1 MLDFHV
7 FIRIQSSMGANSNKS
22 NHEPQSAV
30 CYDYLVSKM
39 QRGELVSGMSITEQG
54 VADELGISRTPAREA
69 LRRLESDGL
78 VVSEPRFGM
87 KIRELGYIE
96 TLELYEARE
105 ALEMAAVEI
114 CAEKIS
120 DIEIAELEILQG
132 QMAGSVRD
140 PVRMASLNYAFHKAL
155 LNAAKNRYLT
165 MSFEAIHKTLAVLGS
180 TTLANTERAEE
191 SLIEHQDLIQCLK
204 LRDKEGARKVMGTH
218 LSNAKRIRLRQINQR
233 LINES

>member
-1 MLDFHV
+1 M
-7 FIRIQSSMGANSNKS
+7 NKS
-22 NHEPQSAV
+22 KHEPQSAV
-30 CYDYLVSKM
+30 CYEYLVSKM
-39 QRGELVSGMSITEQG
+39 QRGELVSGMSVTEQG

-69 LRRLESDGL
+69 LRRLEIDGL

-87 KIRELGYIE
+87 KVTELGYIE

-105 ALEMAAVEI
+105 AVEMAAVEI

-120 DIEIAELEILQG
+120 DIEIAELEILQE

-140 PVRMASLNYAFHKAL
+140 PSRMASLNYAFHKAL
-155 LNAAKNRYLT
+155 LNAVKNRYLT
-165 MSFEAIHKTLAVLGS
+165 MSFEVIQKTLAILGP

-191 SLIEHQDLIQCLK
+191 SLIEHQELIQCLK
-204 LRDKEGARKVMGTH
+204 HHDSEGARKVMGRH

-233 LINES
+233 LVDES

>member
-1 MLDFHV
+1 MDP
-7 FIRIQSSMGANSNKS
+7 KS
-22 NHEPQSAV
+22 DKSKHEPQSAV
-30 CYDYLVSKM
+30 CYEYLVSKM
-39 QRGELVSGMSITEQG
+39 QRGELVSGMSVTEQG

-69 LRRLESDGL
+69 LRRLEIDGL

-87 KIRELGYIE
+87 KVTELGYIE

-120 DIEIAELEILQG
+120 DIEIAELEILQE

-140 PVRMASLNYAFHKAL
+140 PSRIATLNYAFHKAL
-155 LNAAKNRYLT
+155 LNAVKNRYLT
-165 MSFEAIHKTLAVLGS
+165 MSFEVIQKTLAILGP
-180 TTLANTERAEE
+180 TTLANTDRAEE
-191 SLIEHQDLIQCLK
+191 SLIEHQELIQCLK
-204 LRDKEGARKVMGTH
+204 HHDSEGARKVMGRH

-233 LINES
+233 LVDES

>member
-1 MLDFHV
+1 MDPKLT
-7 FIRIQSSMGANSNKS
+7 KS
-22 NHEPQSAV
+22 KHEPQSAV
-30 CYDYLVSKM
+30 CYEYLVSKM
-39 QRGELVSGMSITEQG
+39 QRGELVSGMSVTEQG

-69 LRRLESDGL
+69 LRRLEIDGL

-87 KIRELGYIE
+87 KVTELGYIE

-120 DIEIAELEILQG
+120 DIEIAELEILQE

-140 PVRMASLNYAFHKAL
+140 PSRMASLNYAFHKAL
-155 LNAAKNRYLT
+155 LNAVKKRYLT
-165 MSFEAIHKTLAVLGS
+165 MSFEVIQKTLAILGP

-191 SLIEHQDLIQCLK
+191 SLIEHQELIQCLK
-204 LRDKEGARKVMGTH
+204 HHDSEGARKVMGRH

-233 LINES
+233 LVDES

>member
-1 MLDFHV
+1 MDPK
-7 FIRIQSSMGANSNKS
+7 SNKS
-22 NHEPQSAV
+22 KHEPQSAV
-30 CYDYLVSKM
+30 CYEYLVSKM
-39 QRGELVSGMSITEQG
+39 QRGELVSGMSVTEQG

-69 LRRLESDGL
+69 LRRLEIDGL

-87 KIRELGYIE
+87 KVTELGYIE

-120 DIEIAELEILQG
+120 DIEIAELEILQE

-140 PVRMASLNYAFHKAL
+140 PSRMASLNYAFHKAL
-155 LNAAKNRYLT
+155 LNAVKNRYLT
-165 MSFEAIHKTLAVLGS
+165 MSFEVIQKTLAILGP

-191 SLIEHQDLIQCLK
+191 SLTEHQALIQCLK
-204 LRDKEGARKVMGTH
+204 QGDSAGARKVMGRH

-233 LINES
+233 LVDES

>member
-1 MLDFHV
+1 MDPKL
-7 FIRIQSSMGANSNKS
+7 NKS
-22 NHEPQSAV
+22 KHEPQSAV
-30 CYDYLVSKM
+30 CYEYLVSKM
-39 QRGELVSGMSITEQG
+39 QRGELVSGMSVTEQG

-69 LRRLESDGL
+69 LRRLEIDGL

-87 KIRELGYIE
+87 KVTELGYIE

-120 DIEIAELEILQG
+120 DTEIAELEILQE

-140 PVRMASLNYAFHKAL
+140 PSRMASLNYAFHKAL
-155 LNAAKNRYLT
+155 LNAVKNRYLT
-165 MSFEAIHKTLAVLGS
+165 MSFEVIQKTLAILGP

-191 SLIEHQDLIQCLK
+191 SLIEHQELIQCLK
-204 LRDKEGARKVMGTH
+204 HHDSEGARKVMGRH

-233 LINES
+233 LVDES

>member
-1 MLDFHV
+1 MDPK
-7 FIRIQSSMGANSNKS
+7 SNKS
-22 NHEPQSAV
+22 KHEPQSAV
-30 CYDYLVSKM
+30 CYEYLVSKM
-39 QRGELVSGMSITEQG
+39 QRGELVSGMSVTEQG

-87 KIRELGYIE
+87 KVTQLGYIE

-120 DIEIAELEILQG
+120 DIEIAELEILQE

-140 PVRMASLNYAFHKAL
+140 PSRMASLNYAFHKAL
-155 LNAAKNRYLT
+155 LNAVKNRYLT
-165 MSFEAIHKTLAVLGS
+165 MSFEVIQKTLAILGP

-191 SLIEHQDLIQCLK
+191 SLTEHQELIQSLK
-204 LRDKEGARKVMGTH
+204 QHDSAGARNVMGRH

-233 LINES
+233 LVDES

>member
-1 MLDFHV
+1 
-7 FIRIQSSMGANSNKS
+7 
-22 NHEPQSAV
+22 
-30 CYDYLVSKM
+30 
-39 QRGELVSGMSITEQG
+39 MSVTEQG

-69 LRRLESDGL
+69 LRRLEIDGL

-87 KIRELGYIE
+87 KVTELGYIE

-120 DIEIAELEILQG
+120 DIEIAELEILQE

-140 PVRMASLNYAFHKAL
+140 PSRMASLNYAFHKAL
-155 LNAAKNRYLT
+155 LNAVKNRYLT
-165 MSFEAIHKTLAVLGS
+165 MSFEVIQKTLAILGP

-191 SLIEHQDLIQCLK
+191 SLTEHQALIQCLK
-204 LRDKEGARKVMGTH
+204 QGDSAGARKVMGRH

-233 LINES
+233 LVDES

>member
-1 MLDFHV
+1 
-7 FIRIQSSMGANSNKS
+7 MGPKLNKS
-22 NHEPQSAV
+22 KHEPQSAV
-30 CYDYLVSKM
+30 CYEYLVSKM
-39 QRGELVSGMSITEQG
+39 QRGELVSGMSVTEQG

-87 KIRELGYIE
+87 KVTELGYIE

-120 DIEIAELEILQG
+120 DIEIAELEILQE

-140 PVRMASLNYAFHKAL
+140 PSRMASLNYAFHKAL
-155 LNAAKNRYLT
+155 LNAVKNRYLT
-165 MSFEAIHKTLAVLGS
+165 MSFEVIQKTLAILGP

-191 SLIEHQDLIQCLK
+191 SLTEHQELIQCLK
-204 LRDKEGARKVMGTH
+204 QGDSAGARKVMGRH

-233 LINES
+233 LVDES

>member
-1 MLDFHV
+1 MDPK
-7 FIRIQSSMGANSNKS
+7 SNKS
-22 NHEPQSAV
+22 KYEPQSAV
-30 CYDYLVSKM
+30 CYEYLVSKM
-39 QRGELVSGMSITEQG
+39 QRGELVSGMSVTEQG

-87 KIRELGYIE
+87 KVTELGYIE

-120 DIEIAELEILQG
+120 DIEIAELEILQE

-140 PVRMASLNYAFHKAL
+140 PSRMASLNYAFHKAL
-155 LNAAKNRYLT
+155 LNAVKNRYLT
-165 MSFEAIHKTLAVLGS
+165 MSFEVIQKTLAILGP

-191 SLIEHQDLIQCLK
+191 SLTEHQALIQCLK
-204 LRDKEGARKVMGTH
+204 QGDSAGARKVMGRH

-233 LINES
+233 LVDES

>member
-1 MLDFHV
+1 MDPKL
-7 FIRIQSSMGANSNKS
+7 NKS
-22 NHEPQSAV
+22 KHEPQSAV
-30 CYDYLVSKM
+30 CYEYLVSKM
-39 QRGELVSGMSITEQG
+39 QRGELVSGMSVTEQG

-69 LRRLESDGL
+69 LRRLEIDGL

-87 KIRELGYIE
+87 KVTELGYIE

-120 DIEIAELEILQG
+120 DIEIAELEILQE

-140 PVRMASLNYAFHKAL
+140 PSRMASLNYAFHKAL
-155 LNAAKNRYLT
+155 LNAVKNRYLI
-165 MSFEAIHKTLAVLGS
+165 MSFEVIQKTLAILGP

-191 SLIEHQDLIQCLK
+191 SLIEHQELIQCLK
-204 LRDKEGARKVMGTH
+204 HHDSEGARKVMGRH

-233 LINES
+233 LVDES

>member
-1 MLDFHV
+1 MDPK
-7 FIRIQSSMGANSNKS
+7 SNKS
-22 NHEPQSAV
+22 KHEPQSAV
-30 CYDYLVSKM
+30 CYEYLVSKM
-39 QRGELVSGMSITEQG
+39 QRGELVSGMSVTEQG

-87 KIRELGYIE
+87 KVTELGYIE

-120 DIEIAELEILQG
+120 DIEIAELEILQE

-140 PVRMASLNYAFHKAL
+140 PSRMASLNYAFHKAL

-165 MSFEAIHKTLAVLGS
+165 MSFEVGQKTLAILGP

-191 SLIEHQDLIQCLK
+191 SLTEHQELIQCLK
-204 LRDKEGARKVMGTH
+204 QRDSEGARKVMGRH

-233 LINES
+233 LVDES

>member
-1 MLDFHV
+1 
-7 FIRIQSSMGANSNKS
+7 
-22 NHEPQSAV
+22 
-30 CYDYLVSKM
+30 M
-39 QRGELVSGMSITEQG
+39 QRGELVSGMSVTEQG

-69 LRRLESDGL
+69 LRRLEIDGL

-87 KIRELGYIE
+87 KVTELGYIE

-120 DIEIAELEILQG
+120 DIEIAELEILQE

-140 PVRMASLNYAFHKAL
+140 PSRMASLNYAFHKAL
-155 LNAAKNRYLT
+155 LNAVKNRYLT
-165 MSFEAIHKTLAVLGS
+165 MSFEVIQKTLAILGP

-191 SLIEHQDLIQCLK
+191 SLIEHQELIQCLK
-204 LRDKEGARKVMGTH
+204 HHDSEGARKVMGRH

-233 LINES
+233 LVDES

>member
-1 MLDFHV
+1 MDPKL
-7 FIRIQSSMGANSNKS
+7 NKGK
-22 NHEPQSAV
+22 HEPQSAV
-30 CYDYLVSKM
+30 CYEYLVSKM
-39 QRGELVSGMSITEQG
+39 QRGELVSGMSVTEQG

-87 KIRELGYIE
+87 KVTELGYIE

-120 DIEIAELEILQG
+120 DIEIAELEILQE

-140 PVRMASLNYAFHKAL
+140 PSRMASLNYAFHKAL
-155 LNAAKNRYLT
+155 LNAVKNRYLT
-165 MSFEAIHKTLAVLGS
+165 MSFEVIQKTLAILGP

-191 SLIEHQDLIQCLK
+191 SLTEHQALIQCLK
-204 LRDKEGARKVMGTH
+204 QGDSAGARKVMGRH

-233 LINES
+233 LVDES

>member
-1 MLDFHV
+1 
-7 FIRIQSSMGANSNKS
+7 MGPKLNKS
-22 NHEPQSAV
+22 KHEPQSAV
-30 CYDYLVSKM
+30 CYEYLVSKM
-39 QRGELVSGMSITEQG
+39 QRGELVSGMSVTEQG

-87 KIRELGYIE
+87 KVTELGYIE

-120 DIEIAELEILQG
+120 DIEIAELEILQE

-140 PVRMASLNYAFHKAL
+140 PSRMASLNYAFHKAL
-155 LNAAKNRYLT
+155 LNAVKNRYLT
-165 MSFEAIHKTLAVLGS
+165 MSFEVIQKTLAILGP

-191 SLIEHQDLIQCLK
+191 SLIEHQELIQCLK
-204 LRDKEGARKVMGTH
+204 HHDSEGARKVMGRH

-233 LINES
+233 LVDES

>member
-1 MLDFHV
+1 M
-7 FIRIQSSMGANSNKS
+7 
-22 NHEPQSAV
+22 
-30 CYDYLVSKM
+30 
-39 QRGELVSGMSITEQG
+39 SGMSVTEQG

-69 LRRLESDGL
+69 LRRLEIDGL

-87 KIRELGYIE
+87 KVTELGYIE

-120 DIEIAELEILQG
+120 DIEIAELEILQE

-140 PVRMASLNYAFHKAL
+140 PSRMASLNYAFHKAL
-155 LNAAKNRYLT
+155 LNAVKNRYLT
-165 MSFEAIHKTLAVLGS
+165 MSFEVIQKTLAILGP

-191 SLIEHQDLIQCLK
+191 SLTEHQALIQCLK
-204 LRDKEGARKVMGTH
+204 QGDSAGARKVMGRH

-233 LINES
+233 LVDES

>member
-1 MLDFHV
+1 MDPKLT
-7 FIRIQSSMGANSNKS
+7 KS
-22 NHEPQSAV
+22 KHEPQSAV
-30 CYDYLVSKM
+30 CYEYLVSKM
-39 QRGELVSGMSITEQG
+39 QRGELVSGMSVTEQG

-69 LRRLESDGL
+69 LRRLEIDGL

-87 KIRELGYIE
+87 KVTELGYIE

-120 DIEIAELEILQG
+120 DIEIAELEILQE

-140 PVRMASLNYAFHKAL
+140 PSRMASLNYAFHKAL
-155 LNAAKNRYLT
+155 LNAVKNRYLT
-165 MSFEAIHKTLAVLGS
+165 MSFEVIQKTLAILGP

-191 SLIEHQDLIQCLK
+191 SLIEHQELIQCLK
-204 LRDKEGARKVMGTH
+204 HHDSEGARKVMGRH

-233 LINES
+233 LVDES

>member
-1 MLDFHV
+1 MDPK
-7 FIRIQSSMGANSNKS
+7 SNKS
-22 NHEPQSAV
+22 KHEPQSAV
-30 CYDYLVSKM
+30 CYEYLVSKM
-39 QRGELVSGMSITEQG
+39 QRGELVSGMSVTEQG

-87 KIRELGYIE
+87 KVTELGYIE

-120 DIEIAELEILQG
+120 DIEIAELEILQE

-140 PVRMASLNYAFHKAL
+140 PSRMASLNYAFHKAL
-155 LNAAKNRYLT
+155 LNAVKNRYLT
-165 MSFEAIHKTLAVLGS
+165 MSFEVIQKTLAILGP

-191 SLIEHQDLIQCLK
+191 SLTEHQALIQCLK
-204 LRDKEGARKVMGTH
+204 QGDSAGARKVMGRH

-233 LINES
+233 LVDER

>member
-1 MLDFHV
+1 
-7 FIRIQSSMGANSNKS
+7 MGPKLNKS
-22 NHEPQSAV
+22 KHEPQSAV
-30 CYDYLVSKM
+30 CYEYLVSKM
-39 QRGELVSGMSITEQG
+39 QRGELVSGMSVTEQG

-69 LRRLESDGL
+69 LRRLEIDGL

-87 KIRELGYIE
+87 KVTELGYIE

-120 DIEIAELEILQG
+120 DIEIAELEILQE

-140 PVRMASLNYAFHKAL
+140 PSRMASLNYAFHKAL
-155 LNAAKNRYLT
+155 LNAVKNRYLT
-165 MSFEAIHKTLAVLGS
+165 MSFEVIQKTLAILGP

-191 SLIEHQDLIQCLK
+191 SLTEHQALIQCLK
-204 LRDKEGARKVMGTH
+204 QGDSAGARKVMGRH

-233 LINES
+233 LVDES

>member
-1 MLDFHV
+1 MDPKL
-7 FIRIQSSMGANSNKS
+7 NKS
-22 NHEPQSAV
+22 KHEPQSAV
-30 CYDYLVSKM
+30 CYEYLVSKM
-39 QRGELVSGMSITEQG
+39 QRGELVSGMSVTEQG

-69 LRRLESDGL
+69 LRRLEIDGL

-87 KIRELGYIE
+87 KVTELGYIE

-120 DIEIAELEILQG
+120 DIEITELEILQE

-140 PVRMASLNYAFHKAL
+140 PSRMASLNYAFNKAL
-155 LNAAKNRYLT
+155 LNAVKNRYLT
-165 MSFEAIHKTLAVLGS
+165 MSFEVIQKTLAILGP

-191 SLIEHQDLIQCLK
+191 SLIEHQELIQCLK
-204 LRDKEGARKVMGTH
+204 HHDSEGARKVMGRH

-233 LINES
+233 LVDES

>member
-1 MLDFHV
+1 
-7 FIRIQSSMGANSNKS
+7 
-22 NHEPQSAV
+22 
-30 CYDYLVSKM
+30 
-39 QRGELVSGMSITEQG
+39 

-69 LRRLESDGL
+69 LRRLEIDGL

-87 KIRELGYIE
+87 KVTELGYIE

-120 DIEIAELEILQG
+120 DIEIAELEILQE

-140 PVRMASLNYAFHKAL
+140 PSRMASLNYAFHKAL
-155 LNAAKNRYLT
+155 LNAVKNRYLT
-165 MSFEAIHKTLAVLGS
+165 MSFEVIQKTLAILGP

-191 SLIEHQDLIQCLK
+191 SLTEHQALIQCLK
-204 LRDKEGARKVMGTH
+204 QGDSAGARKVMGRH

-233 LINES
+233 LVDES

>member
-1 MLDFHV
+1 
-7 FIRIQSSMGANSNKS
+7 MGPKLNKS
-22 NHEPQSAV
+22 KHEPQSAV
-30 CYDYLVSKM
+30 CYEYLVSKM
-39 QRGELVSGMSITEQG
+39 QRGELVSGMSVTEQG

-87 KIRELGYIE
+87 KVTELGYIE

-120 DIEIAELEILQG
+120 DIEIAELEILQE

-140 PVRMASLNYAFHKAL
+140 PSRMASLNYAFHKAL
-155 LNAAKNRYLT
+155 LNAVKNRYLT
-165 MSFEAIHKTLAVLGS
+165 MSFEVIQKTLAILGP

-191 SLIEHQDLIQCLK
+191 SLTEHQALIRCLK
-204 LRDKEGARKVMGTH
+204 QRDSAGARKVMGRH

-233 LINES
+233 LVDES

>member
-1 MLDFHV
+1 MDPKL
-7 FIRIQSSMGANSNKS
+7 NKS
-22 NHEPQSAV
+22 KHEPQSAV
-30 CYDYLVSKM
+30 CYEYLVSKM
-39 QRGELVSGMSITEQG
+39 QRGELVSGMSVTEQG

-69 LRRLESDGL
+69 LRRLEIDGL

-87 KIRELGYIE
+87 KVTELGYIE

-105 ALEMAAVEI
+105 AVEMAAVEI

-120 DIEIAELEILQG
+120 DIEIAELEILQE

-140 PVRMASLNYAFHKAL
+140 PSRMASLNYAFHKAL
-155 LNAAKNRYLT
+155 LNAVKNRYLT
-165 MSFEAIHKTLAVLGS
+165 MSFEVIQKTLAILGP

-191 SLIEHQDLIQCLK
+191 SLIEHQELIQCLK
-204 LRDKEGARKVMGTH
+204 HHDSEGARKVMGRH

-233 LINES
+233 LVDES

>member
-1 MLDFHV
+1 
-7 FIRIQSSMGANSNKS
+7 MGPKLNKS
-22 NHEPQSAV
+22 KHEPQSAV
-30 CYDYLVSKM
+30 CYEYLVSKM
-39 QRGELVSGMSITEQG
+39 QRGELVSGMSVTEQG

-69 LRRLESDGL
+69 LRRLEIDGL

-87 KIRELGYIE
+87 KVTELGYIE

-120 DIEIAELEILQG
+120 DIEIAELEILQE

-140 PVRMASLNYAFHKAL
+140 PSRMASLNYAFHKAL
-155 LNAAKNRYLT
+155 LNAVKNRYLT
-165 MSFEAIHKTLAVLGS
+165 MSFEVIQKTLAILRP

-191 SLIEHQDLIQCLK
+191 SLIEHQELIQCLK
-204 LRDKEGARKVMGTH
+204 HHDSEGARKVMGRH

-233 LINES
+233 LVDES

>member
-1 MLDFHV
+1 MDP
-7 FIRIQSSMGANSNKS
+7 KS
-22 NHEPQSAV
+22 DKSKHEPQSAV
-30 CYDYLVSKM
+30 CYEYLVSKM
-39 QRGELVSGMSITEQG
+39 QRGELVSGMSVTEQG

-69 LRRLESDGL
+69 LRRLEIDGL

-87 KIRELGYIE
+87 KVTELGYIE

-120 DIEIAELEILQG
+120 DIEIAELEILQE

-140 PVRMASLNYAFHKAL
+140 PSRMASLNYAFHKAL
-155 LNAAKNRYLT
+155 LNAVKNRYLT
-165 MSFEAIHKTLAVLGS
+165 MSFEVIQKTLAILGP

-191 SLIEHQDLIQCLK
+191 SLIEHQELIQCLK
-204 LRDKEGARKVMGTH
+204 HHDSEGARKVMGRH

-233 LINES
+233 LVDES

>member
-1 MLDFHV
+1 
-7 FIRIQSSMGANSNKS
+7 MGPKLNKS
-22 NHEPQSAV
+22 KHEPQSAV
-30 CYDYLVSKM
+30 CYEYLVSKM
-39 QRGELVSGMSITEQG
+39 QRGELVSGMSVTEQG

-69 LRRLESDGL
+69 LRRLEIDGL

-87 KIRELGYIE
+87 KVTELGYIE

-120 DIEIAELEILQG
+120 DIEIAELEILQK

-140 PVRMASLNYAFHKAL
+140 PSRMASLNYAFHKAL
-155 LNAAKNRYLT
+155 LNAVKNRYLT
-165 MSFEAIHKTLAVLGS
+165 MSFEVIQKTLAILGP

-191 SLIEHQDLIQCLK
+191 SLIEHQELIQCLK
-204 LRDKEGARKVMGTH
+204 HHDSEGARKVMGRH

-233 LINES
+233 LVDES

>member
-1 MLDFHV
+1 
-7 FIRIQSSMGANSNKS
+7 MGPKLNKS
-22 NHEPQSAV
+22 KHEPQSAV
-30 CYDYLVSKM
+30 CYEYLVSKM
-39 QRGELVSGMSITEQG
+39 QRGELVSGMSVTEQG

-69 LRRLESDGL
+69 LRRLEIDGL

-87 KIRELGYIE
+87 KVTELGYIE

-120 DIEIAELEILQG
+120 DIEITELEILQE

-140 PVRMASLNYAFHKAL
+140 PSRMASLNYAFHKAL
-155 LNAAKNRYLT
+155 LNAVKNRYLT
-165 MSFEAIHKTLAVLGS
+165 MSFEVIQKTLAILGP

-191 SLIEHQDLIQCLK
+191 SLIEHQELIQCLK
-204 LRDKEGARKVMGTH
+204 HHDSEGARKVMGRH

-233 LINES
+233 LVDES

>member
-1 MLDFHV
+1 MDPK
-7 FIRIQSSMGANSNKS
+7 SNKS
-22 NHEPQSAV
+22 KHEPQSAV
-30 CYDYLVSKM
+30 CYEYLVSKM
-39 QRGELVSGMSITEQG
+39 QRGELVSGMSVTEQG

-87 KIRELGYIE
+87 KVTELGYIE

-120 DIEIAELEILQG
+120 DIEIAELEILQE

-140 PVRMASLNYAFHKAL
+140 PSRMASLNYAFHKAL
-155 LNAAKNRYLT
+155 LNAVKNRYLT
-165 MSFEAIHKTLAVLGS
+165 MSFEVIQKTLAILGP

-191 SLIEHQDLIQCLK
+191 SLTEHQELIQCLK
-204 LRDKEGARKVMGTH
+204 QRDSEGARKVMGRH

-233 LINES
+233 LVDES

>member
-1 MLDFHV
+1 MDPK
-7 FIRIQSSMGANSNKS
+7 SNKS
-22 NHEPQSAV
+22 KHEPQSAV
-30 CYDYLVSKM
+30 CYEYLVSKM
-39 QRGELVSGMSITEQG
+39 QRGELVSGMSVTEQG

-87 KIRELGYIE
+87 KVTELGYIE

-120 DIEIAELEILQG
+120 DIEISELEILQE

-140 PVRMASLNYAFHKAL
+140 PSRMASLNYAFHKAL

-165 MSFEAIHKTLAVLGS
+165 MSFEVIQKTLAILGP

-191 SLIEHQDLIQCLK
+191 SLTEHQELIQCLK
-204 LRDKEGARKVMGTH
+204 QRDSEGARKVMGRH

-233 LINES
+233 LVDES

>member
-1 MLDFHV
+1 MDPK
-7 FIRIQSSMGANSNKS
+7 SNKS
-22 NHEPQSAV
+22 KHEPQSAV
-30 CYDYLVSKM
+30 CYEYLVSKM
-39 QRGELVSGMSITEQG
+39 QRGELVSGMSVTEQG

-87 KIRELGYIE
+87 KVTELGYIE

-120 DIEIAELEILQG
+120 DIEIAELEILQE

-140 PVRMASLNYAFHKAL
+140 PSRMASLNYAFHKAL
-155 LNAAKNRYLT
+155 LNAVKNRYLT
-165 MSFEAIHKTLAVLGS
+165 MSFEVIQKTLAILGP

-191 SLIEHQDLIQCLK
+191 SLTEHQELIQSLK
-204 LRDKEGARKVMGTH
+204 QHDSAGARNVMGRH

-233 LINES
+233 LVDES

>member
-1 MLDFHV
+1 MLDFRV
-7 FIRIQSSMGANSNKS
+7 FICIQSIMSVESAKS
-22 NHEPQSAV
+22 KHEPQSAI
-30 CYDYLVSKM
+30 CYQYLVSKM
-39 QRGELVSGMSITEQG
+39 QSGELISGMSVTEQG

-69 LRRLESDGL
+69 LRRLEVDGL

-87 KIRELGYIE
+87 RVKELGYTE

-105 ALEMAAVEI
+105 ALEMAAVGI

-120 DIEIAELEILQG
+120 GIEIAELEILQE
-132 QMAGSVRD
+132 QMAGSVGD
-140 PVRMASLNYAFHKAL
+140 PSRMASLNYAFHKAL

-165 MSFEAIHKTLAVLGS
+165 MSFEAIHKTLAILGA

-191 SLIEHQDLIQCLK
+191 SLIEHQDLIECLK
-204 LRDKEGARKVMGTH
+204 LRDKEGARTIMGRH